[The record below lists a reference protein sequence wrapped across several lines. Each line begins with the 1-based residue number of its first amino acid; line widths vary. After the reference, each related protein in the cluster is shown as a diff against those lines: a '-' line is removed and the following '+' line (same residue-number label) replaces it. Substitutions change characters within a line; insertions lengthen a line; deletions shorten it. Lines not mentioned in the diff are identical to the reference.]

1 MKKMRKISNK
11 FFEKLKQYKVL
22 NFLIT
27 KFENLCRVVPK
38 NKTDI
43 KTDVKNRIKELKQ
56 KLLKT
61 KEIIKKNA
69 IIFFNKQYE
78 QEDLNIARKPILIG
92 IWTVLALV
100 FVSIVWGVFVKI
112 DSAAVA
118 MGTVVLDANRK
129 TVQHFEGGIIDE
141 ILVDEGDV
149 VESGQILIKLDETSS
164 KAGLEVLKKQ
174 MFALQ
179 ASKKRLEAERDRDTI
194 RNVQFNPL
202 EKEKESIKK
211 EVKKEDKKEIK
222 NEDKLNFSED
232 IFTSN
237 INEELSK
244 IIEGEQKLFDTR
256 NKTIDS
262 QIDVLQQRIKQ
273 YDRQIDGLRAQEKS
287 TSNRI
292 VMARNELE
300 SSNQLYQRNIISE
313 TDYLAISKQVEE
325 LEGNKGEYI
334 SNIAK
339 TKQAIGETE
348 MEIINTKTEWL
359 NSIVKDLQDTQ
370 SKINDLQERL
380 TASSDVLA
388 RTNII
393 AQQSGIVTNL
403 RFHTKGGVIPANAP
417 VLDIIP
423 QNDKLVAEVKINP
436 KDIDVV
442 SAGLKAKIRLLAY
455 RQREVP
461 LLHAKVINVSADV
474 FQDEANGGVYYYKA
488 KVEVNEKELSKLKNV
503 KLYPGMPVEVFIV
516 TGSRTFFQYLFTPI
530 SDSMRKAFREE

>member
-1 MKKMRKISNK
+1 MRKISNK
-11 FFEKLKQYKVL
+11 FFEILKKYKVL

-27 KFENLCRVVPK
+27 RFENFYSILPK
-38 NKTDI
+38 NKA
-43 KTDVKNRIKELKQ
+43 ELKSKTKNLRQ
-56 KLLKT
+56 KFHKT

-69 IIFFNKQYE
+69 VIFFNKEYE

-92 IWTVLALV
+92 IWAVLTLLFISV
-100 FVSIVWGVFVKI
+100 IWGLFMKI
-112 DSAAVA
+112 DSAAIA
-118 MGTVVLDANRK
+118 MGTVVVDSNRK
-129 TVQHFEGGIIDE
+129 TVQHFEGGIIDD
-141 ILVDEGDV
+141 IFVDEGDYV
-149 VESGQILIKLDETSS
+149 KQNQVLIKLNETSS

-179 ASKKRLEAERDRDTI
+179 VAKKRLEAERDRDITKSD
-194 RNVQFNPL
+194 NSD
-202 EKEKESIKK
+202 KENQNLLDFS
-211 EVKKEDKKEIK
+211 DKIFET
-222 NEDKLNFSED
+222 NNDPELNK
-232 IFTSN
+232 T
-237 INEELSK
+237 L
-244 IIEGEQKLFDTR
+244 EGEQKLFDTR

-287 TSNRI
+287 ISNRI

-300 SSNQLYQRNIISE
+300 SSKQLYQRNIISE
-313 TDYLAISKQVEE
+313 TDYLEIGKQVEE
-325 LEGNKGEYI
+325 LEGNKGEYV

-370 SKINDLQERL
+370 NRINDIQERL
-380 TASSDVLA
+380 TASSDVVA

-393 AQQSGIVTNL
+393 APQDGIITNL

-417 VLDIIP
+417 ILDIIP
-423 QNDKLVAEVKINP
+423 QNDKLVAEVRINP
-436 KDIDVV
+436 KDIDV
-442 SAGLKAKIRLLAY
+442 AHDGLKAKIRLLAY

-461 LLHAKVINVSADV
+461 LLHAKVVTVSADV
-474 FQDEANGGVYYYKA
+474 FQDESNKAYFYKA
-488 KVEVNEKELSKLKNV
+488 KVEVNSDELNKLKDV

>member
-11 FFEKLKQYKVL
+11 FFEKLRKYKVL

-27 KFENLCRVVPK
+27 KLENFYSVLPK
-38 NKTDI
+38 NKAEI
-43 KTDVKNRIKELKQ
+43 KGKTKDLKQ
-56 KLLKT
+56 KFLET
-61 KEIIKKNA
+61 KELIKKNA
-69 IIFFNKQYE
+69 VIFFNKEYD

-92 IWTVLALV
+92 IWTVFALV

-112 DSAAVA
+112 DSAAIA
-118 MGTVVLDANRK
+118 MGTVVLEANRK

-141 ILVDEGDV
+141 ILVNEGDTV
-149 VESGQILIKLDETSS
+149 KNGQILIKLDETSS

-179 ASKKRLEAERDRDTI
+179 ASKKRLEAERDRDI
-194 RNVQFNPL
+194 IKNIKPNPT
-202 EKEKESIKK
+202 EEGKEP
-211 EVKKEDKKEIK
+211 IK

-244 IIEGEQKLFDTR
+244 IIEGEEKLFDTR

-273 YDRQIDGLRAQEKS
+273 YEKQIDGLRAQERS
-287 TSNRI
+287 ISNRI

-325 LEGNKGEYI
+325 LEGNKGEYV

-359 NSIVKDLQDTQ
+359 NAIVKDLQDTQ
-370 SKINDLQERL
+370 NKINDMQERL

-423 QNDKLVAEVKINP
+423 QNDKLVAEVKVNP

-503 KLYPGMPVEVFIV
+503 KLYPGMPIEVFIV